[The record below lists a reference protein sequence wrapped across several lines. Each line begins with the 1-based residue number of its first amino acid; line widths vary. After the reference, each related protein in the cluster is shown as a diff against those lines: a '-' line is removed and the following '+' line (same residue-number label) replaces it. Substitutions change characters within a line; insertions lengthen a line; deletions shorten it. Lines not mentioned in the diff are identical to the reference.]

1 MSDKNRLA
9 QKAPSDLTQFERADV
24 ARADLADLLDA
35 QLSPLGI
42 AALNELDLLPAQTVL
57 DIGCGAGQSILQIY
71 ESVGRTGSIIGVDI
85 GRRVLDVARTRTAH
99 LSNVTLI
106 QEDAA
111 HLQLPAQSL
120 DAIFSR
126 FGVMFFD
133 EPVAA
138 FVNFKRMLRPGGKLS
153 FVCWRSIQENELDRL
168 PLETAELA
176 KGADQ
181 TPFSF
186 EKPDTIQ
193 QTLVAAGFGEIAIN
207 KFDRTVSCG
216 GIENTLK
223 VLTSVGALGA
233 ILRKEPSL
241 KKDAEPKVRKALQSH
256 LNRTGDVELGAATWI
271 VRATAY

>member
-9 QKAPSDLTQFERADV
+9 QKDPSGLTQFERADA

-153 FVCWRSIQENELDRL
+153 FVCWRSIQENELDHL
-168 PLETAELA
+168 PLEAAELA

-241 KKDAEPKVRKALQSH
+241 KKDAEPKVRKALQSR
-256 LNRTGDVELGAATWI
+256 LNKTGDVELEAATWI
-271 VRATAY
+271 VRATAH

>member
-233 ILRKEPSL
+233 ILRKEPGL
-241 KKDAEPKVRKALQSH
+241 KQGAEPKVRKALQSH